1 MALSSAIIF
10 SGHFHNTGLLKEIG
24 VMARYQCPDCSF
36 VYDEEKGEAHEGF
49 PPNTSWAQ
57 IPEDWACPD
66 CAVRD
71 KPDFIALDPGEVGEK
86 AAASSTGGTEQ

>member
-1 MALSSAIIF
+1 M
-10 SGHFHNTGLLKEIG
+10 KEQ
-24 VMARYQCPDCSF
+24 VAMARYQCPDCSY
-36 VYDEEKGEAHEGF
+36 VYDEAKGEAHEGF

-71 KPDFIALDPGEVGEK
+71 KLDFSLIGPDDIVAK
-86 AAASSTGGTEQ
+86 AGTSPSPRAAR

>member
-1 MALSSAIIF
+1 
-10 SGHFHNTGLLKEIG
+10 
-24 VMARYQCPDCSF
+24 MARYQCPDCSY
-36 VYDEEKGEAHEGF
+36 VYDEVRGEAHEGF

-71 KPDFIALDPGEVGEK
+71 KPAFIPLGSGEVEEK
-86 AAASSTGGTEQ
+86 AGPRSSPGAER